1 MCPGDSGAP
10 KKKPC
15 VPVTTMLKNAI
26 ERVER
31 LGERRRKDGEMF
43 EQVCWQLYEL
53 ERAVEEQAGVTA
65 AARRVPREARMPQ
78 RPALTVHDFRK
89 DEVGDGRVVV
99 TFDNVKQVALSRTLM
114 EVLVL
119 LAADTGQSPDDL
131 VAWKGFDR
139 LGEMLG
145 KRLDRKFDRHAISQL
160 LYRLRE
166 ALKAI
171 DNGRSLIESSPAL
184 GARVRLKR
192 RPIALSFAE

>member
-1 MCPGDSGAP
+1 MCPGDTDAP

-15 VPVTTMLKNAI
+15 VPVPTMLKNAI

-53 ERAVEEQAGVTA
+53 ERAVEEQAGAPA
-65 AARRVPREARMPQ
+65 AARRVPREARMLQ
-78 RPALTVHDFRK
+78 RPALTMHDFRMA
-89 DEVGDGRVVV
+89 EVGDGRVVV

-114 EVLVL
+114 EVLVI

-131 VAWKGFDR
+131 VTWKGFDQ

-145 KRLDRKFDRHAISQL
+145 KRLDRKFNRHAISQL

-192 RPIALSFAE
+192 RPIA

>member
-1 MCPGDSGAP
+1 MCRADSDAP

-15 VPVTTMLKNAI
+15 APATTMLKSAI
-26 ERVER
+26 KRVER
-31 LGERRRKDGEMF
+31 LFD
-43 EQVCWQLYEL
+43 QVCWDLYEI
-53 ERAVEEQAGVTA
+53 EKVVEEQAGVDVAPRRAPRA
-65 AARRVPREARMPQ
+65 AGLPQ
-78 RPALTVHDFRK
+78 RPALTVHDLHI

-99 TFDNVKQVALSRTLM
+99 TFDNVKQVALSRALK
-114 EVLVL
+114 EVLVI

-131 VAWKGFDR
+131 VTWKGFDQ

-145 KRLDRKFDRHAISQL
+145 KRLDRKFNRHAISQL

-171 DNGRSLIESSPAL
+171 DNGRSLIESSPVL

-192 RPIALSFAE
+192 RAVALSFAE

>member
-1 MCPGDSGAP
+1 MCRADSDAP

-15 VPVTTMLKNAI
+15 APATTMLKSAI
-26 ERVER
+26 KRVER
-31 LGERRRKDGEMF
+31 LFD
-43 EQVCWQLYEL
+43 QVCWDLYEI
-53 ERAVEEQAGVTA
+53 EKVVEEQAGVDVAPRRAPRA
-65 AARRVPREARMPQ
+65 AGLPQ
-78 RPALTVHDFRK
+78 RPALTVHDLHI

-99 TFDNVKQVALSRTLM
+99 TFDNVKQVALSRALK
-114 EVLVL
+114 EVLAI

-131 VAWKGFDR
+131 VAWKGFDQ
-139 LGEMLG
+139 LGELLE

-166 ALKAI
+166 ALKTI

-192 RPIALSFAE
+192 RPAALSFAE